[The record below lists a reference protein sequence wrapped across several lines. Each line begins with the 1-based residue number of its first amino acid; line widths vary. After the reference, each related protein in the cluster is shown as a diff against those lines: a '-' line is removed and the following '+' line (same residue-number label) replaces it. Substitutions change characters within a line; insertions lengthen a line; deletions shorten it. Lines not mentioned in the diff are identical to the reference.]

1 MEVDAMSVKK
11 VIINVLMTG
20 ITKLSSFALLNIHK
34 LYIINNFLKHTIYI
48 HMCVFWIL
56 DLWDPHNRLRS

>member
-34 LYIINNFLKHTIYI
+34 LYIINNFLKGGIYI
-48 HMCVFWIL
+48 LMCVLPIL
-56 DLWDPHNRLRS
+56 DLGDPHNRVKV